1 MHKVIFIFVSK
12 QSELNDKVNDMLQ
25 FFVWYVSISAQI
37 L

>member
-12 QSELNDKVNDMLQ
+12 QSELKYDMLQ